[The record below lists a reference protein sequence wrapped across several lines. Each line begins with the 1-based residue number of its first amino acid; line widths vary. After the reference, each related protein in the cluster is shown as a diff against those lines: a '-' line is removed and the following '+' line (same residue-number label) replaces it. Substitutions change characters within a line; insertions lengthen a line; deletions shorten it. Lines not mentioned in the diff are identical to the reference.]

1 MNETLDLDALVS
13 ETFSIKLN
21 GKDYKANPLTLKQ
34 TIKIQKYFTSLVNSK
49 TTDISKVL
57 EILEEIAP
65 GVTEND
71 ITPKQMMLIL
81 EFMTKSNTASSEK
94 KNQPEKSVS

>member
-1 MNETLDLDALVS
+1 MNDFLDLDALVP

-21 GKDYKANPLTLKQ
+21 GNEYKANPLTLRQ
-34 TIKIQKYFTSLVNSK
+34 TIKIQKYFTSLVNGE
-49 TTDISKVL
+49 TTDVSKVI
-57 EILEEIAP
+57 EILEDIAP

-81 EFMTKSNTASSEK
+81 EFMTKSTGEAAQKKSQVEK
-94 KNQPEKSVS
+94 